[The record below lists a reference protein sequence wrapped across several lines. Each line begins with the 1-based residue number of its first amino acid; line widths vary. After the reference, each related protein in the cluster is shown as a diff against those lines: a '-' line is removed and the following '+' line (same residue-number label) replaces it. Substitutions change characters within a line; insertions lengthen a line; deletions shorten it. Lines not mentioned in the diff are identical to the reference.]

1 MDRREFLKKSM
12 FLTAGAVVGS
22 SFLAKA
28 MPASA
33 DAAAS
38 ASKKA
43 KEIGLQLYSLG
54 AKMSDVPGSLKSI
67 SEMGY
72 TAAETASYD
81 NGKFYGLAPAEFRKI
96 AEDFGIRVTG
106 AHLGRPDDPNNK
118 KSVDD
123 WWKQACEAQAAVGG
137 KYIVVPALNFGPT
150 IKDLDDVCSYFN
162 RTGEIAQSFGLKFGY
177 HNHSHEFEKREGQVI
192 ENYLIEN
199 TDPEKVMFELDVY
212 WATKGGVNP
221 SAYIKKYA
229 GRFPLLHIK
238 DDNIIGAS
246 QTVDFEAIFNAA
258 YKCGL
263 EAYYVEI
270 EANSIPIME
279 CAEKSAEYLSSAKFV
294 K

>member
-1 MDRREFLKKSM
+1 
-12 FLTAGAVVGS
+12 
-22 SFLAKA
+22 
-28 MPASA
+28 
-33 DAAAS
+33 
-38 ASKKA
+38 
-43 KEIGLQLYSLG
+43 
-54 AKMSDVPGSLKSI
+54 MSDVPGSLKSI

-106 AHLGRPDDPNNK
+106 AHLGRADDPNNK

-137 KYIVVPALNFGPT
+137 EYIVVPSIGFGQT
-150 IKDLDDVCSYFN
+150 LKDLDDICSYFN

-177 HNHSHEFEKREGQVI
+177 HNHSHEFGKQEGKVI

-199 TDPEKVMFELDVY
+199 TDPDKVMFELDVY

-221 SAYIKKYA
+221 SAYIQKYA

-238 DDNIIGAS
+238 DEFVIGES
-246 QTVDFEAIFNAA
+246 GDIDFKAIFDQF
-258 YKCGL
+258 YKNGMKD
-263 EAYYVEI
+263 YVVEI
-270 EANSIPIME
+270 EMTRDVREKAKTDNDAAMDMMFE
-279 CAEKSAEYLSSAKFV
+279 AARKSAEYLKKADFV